1 MFAEKP
7 HSRLAAITQREIKHG
22 GVALELASVA
32 YATPQGK
39 QLVKPLSLQLEAGH
53 SLAIVGPNGA
63 GKSTLLRLMA
73 GMLSASAGEVRV
85 DGQALHLQSPATRAR
100 NIAVLGQNDQTDA
113 RLRVADYVTLGCLPH
128 RTQWTIEQVREQ
140 VEQSLERCRL
150 QKLRNQAIGEL
161 SGGERQRAHL
171 ARALAQAPR
180 LLLLDE
186 PTNHL
191 DPRATL
197 DLLQGVAAMGI
208 TVVAVLHDLAVVP
221 QWAQR
226 VAVMQGGA
234 LVAYDHPTLALTP
247 LRLHQVFGLHA
258 FYLPHPDTEQP
269 MLVMDTKTPE
279 SAHAQRNSFFNHYE
293 ETCV

>member
-1 MFAEKP
+1 MKQDYIARP
-7 HSRLAAITQREIKHG
+7 QPPVQRDTKQE
-22 GVALELASVA
+22 GVALALASVA
-32 YATPQGK
+32 YTTPQGK
-39 QLVKPLSLQLEAGH
+39 LLVKPLSLQLEPGQ

-73 GMLSASAGEVRV
+73 GMLSASAGVV
-85 DGQALHLQSPATRAR
+85 QVGGQALHLQSPATRAR
-100 NIAVLGQNDQTDA
+100 SIALLGQNDHADG
-113 RLRVADYVTLGCLPH
+113 RLRVADYVALGCLPH
-128 RTQWTIEQVREQ
+128 RTQWRLEQVREH
-140 VEQSLERCRL
+140 VEQSLQRCQL
-150 QKLRNQAIGEL
+150 QRLRNRAIGEL

-197 DLLQGVAAMGI
+197 DLLQGVASMGI
-208 TVVAVLHDLAVVP
+208 TVVAVLHDLALVP

-234 LVAYDHPTLALTP
+234 LVAYDHPAVALTP
-247 LRLHQVFGLHA
+247 LRLHHVFGLHA

-269 MLVMDTKTPE
+269 MLVMDTKAPVN
-279 SAHAQRNSFFNHYE
+279 SHAQRNSFFNHYE
-293 ETCV
+293 EMSV